1 MNETQTAAVHPL
13 EEMGISREVV
23 QAFDWMGFQN
33 LTAIQQ
39 KCIPLMMDGHDIIAI
54 APTGTGKTLGFG
66 IPMLE
71 YVNLDDSNI
80 QEVVLAPTRELA
92 PKRPIPPTSIWTTTP
107 TSRAATSGWLSRS
120 PTS

>member
-92 PKRPIPPTSIWTTTP
+92 QQI
-107 TSRAATSGWLSRS
+107 AD
-120 PTS
+120 